1 MASHAFANGVDL
13 VTVQKRLGHS
23 KASTTADIYLHMISD
38 ETARH
43 AAEKIEQALTDE
55 A

>member
-23 KASTTADIYLHMISD
+23 RASTTADIYLHTIGD
-38 ETARH
+38 DAAVTA
-43 AAEKIEQALTDE
+43 AQKIERAMTGDD
-55 A
+55 